1 MKKTYLL
8 PLFLLIF
15 TFSCEESETIQLTPT
30 QKIELLSK
38 ELEVDLQINDSVTQE
53 NSIIF
58 GDVQE
63 AKQFILKLKE
73 AAEVQNQ
80 IFNAQEEKYRK
91 QKKFKNLNFYC
102 GNSLNGIYSGV
113 NESGG
118 GLTAT
123 HEFHASINNGNVTG
137 LASWFTGSPIGIA
150 YTLGVYHVTTS
161 ATDITINT
169 VGTYT
174 YNYFIGGVGTVYQE
188 TVYHRIRITCDG
200 NVSVTTAYP

>member
-91 QKKFKNLNFYC
+91 QK
-102 GNSLNGIYSGV
+102 NSKI
-113 NESGG
+113 
-118 GLTAT
+118 
-123 HEFHASINNGNVTG
+123 
-137 LASWFTGSPIGIA
+137 
-150 YTLGVYHVTTS
+150 
-161 ATDITINT
+161 
-169 VGTYT
+169 
-174 YNYFIGGVGTVYQE
+174 
-188 TVYHRIRITCDG
+188 
-200 NVSVTTAYP
+200 